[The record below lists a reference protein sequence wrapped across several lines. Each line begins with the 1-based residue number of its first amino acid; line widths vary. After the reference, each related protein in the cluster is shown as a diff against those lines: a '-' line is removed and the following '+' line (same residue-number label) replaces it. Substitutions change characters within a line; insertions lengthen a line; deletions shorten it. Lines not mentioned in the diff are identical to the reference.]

1 MKYVLIVIMFFT
13 ALEGR
18 FFIDKENS
26 TFEWIG
32 RKVSGEHNGNIKISS
47 ADLSVYKKTD
57 DTFSISG
64 YMSIDMNTISNIDI
78 QDVGTR
84 AYLVEHLKDD
94 DFFNV
99 INHPY
104 SYIKIVDCTPLSN
117 LNNNMNYNYLLNA
130 EITIKGISKAIEFP
144 ILVEELGINKNE
156 ISAIG
161 TIDIDRTDF
170 GIKYKSKS
178 YFPSIGDKFIY
189 DDFTINFKISG
200 EIK

>member
-1 MKYVLIVIMFFT
+1 MKYILIVVMFFT

-57 DTFSISG
+57 DTFFISG

-144 ILVEELGINKNE
+144 ILVEELGINKKE

-161 TIDIDRTDF
+161 TIDIDRTYF

>member
-1 MKYVLIVIMFFT
+1 MKYILIVVMFFT

-18 FFIDKENS
+18 FLIDKENS

-32 RKVSGEHNGNIKISS
+32 RKVSGEHNGDIKISS

-57 DTFSISG
+57 DTFFISG

-104 SYIKIVDCTPLSN
+104 SYIKIVDCIPLSN
-117 LNNNMNYNYLLNA
+117 LNNNMNYNYLLKA

>member
-1 MKYVLIVIMFFT
+1 MKYILIVVMFFT

-57 DTFSISG
+57 DTFFISG

-78 QDVGTR
+78 QDIGTR

-99 INHPY
+99 INYPY

-117 LNNNMNYNYLLNA
+117 LNNNMNYNYLLNV

>member
-1 MKYVLIVIMFFT
+1 MKYILIVVMFFT

-57 DTFSISG
+57 DTFFISG

-78 QDVGTR
+78 QDIGTR

-99 INHPY
+99 INYPY

>member
-1 MKYVLIVIMFFT
+1 MFFT

-57 DTFSISG
+57 DTFFISG

-78 QDVGTR
+78 QDIGTR

-99 INHPY
+99 INYPY

>member
-1 MKYVLIVIMFFT
+1 MKYILIVVMFFT

-84 AYLVEHLKDD
+84 AYLVEHLKDH

>member
-1 MKYVLIVIMFFT
+1 MKYILIVVMFFT

-57 DTFSISG
+57 DTFFISG

>member
-1 MKYVLIVIMFFT
+1 MKYILIVVMFFT

-57 DTFSISG
+57 DTFFISG
-64 YMSIDMNTISNIDI
+64 YMSIDMNSISNIDI

>member
-1 MKYVLIVIMFFT
+1 MKYILIVVMFFT

-84 AYLVEHLKDD
+84 AYLVEH
-94 DFFNV
+94 
-99 INHPY
+99 
-104 SYIKIVDCTPLSN
+104 
-117 LNNNMNYNYLLNA
+117 
-130 EITIKGISKAIEFP
+130 
-144 ILVEELGINKNE
+144 
-156 ISAIG
+156 
-161 TIDIDRTDF
+161 
-170 GIKYKSKS
+170 
-178 YFPSIGDKFIY
+178 
-189 DDFTINFKISG
+189 
-200 EIK
+200 

>member
-1 MKYVLIVIMFFT
+1 M
-13 ALEGR
+13 
-18 FFIDKENS
+18 
-26 TFEWIG
+26 
-32 RKVSGEHNGNIKISS
+32 
-47 ADLSVYKKTD
+47 
-57 DTFSISG
+57 
-64 YMSIDMNTISNIDI
+64 
-78 QDVGTR
+78 
-84 AYLVEHLKDD
+84 
-94 DFFNV
+94 
-99 INHPY
+99 
-104 SYIKIVDCTPLSN
+104 SN